1 MERDLT
7 DLVKERAEEDAILS
21 GLEQEHKDGHHE
33 DVVFVQ
39 CPLCAS
45 EKG

>member
-1 MERDLT
+1 VERDPE
-7 DLVKERAEEDAILS
+7 DVIDQREEDRILS